1 MDDEGKTQT
10 ASDLICHGTFGI
22 FFSMKLK
29 NGKVGD
35 FEDLMEADERFR
47 GQFLTIDQ
55 GFGEVMEKLDAVN
68 TSTGKLTAL
77 SAAGWVLLMALFVLL
92 YQGSQR
98 QNLGIMRA
106 LGASPRTAQRY
117 LWGSGTTVAALG
129 ISIGTALSAAVM
141 NRVQSWLLADAIAVM
156 PSRYSIGVLSDEAV
170 RVMVRESQLPVW
182 LLLVLALTQMA
193 LFGLVL
199 LLHARQMARRSPR
212 SLLSK

>member
-1 MDDEGKTQT
+1 MNVFQ
-10 ASDLICHGTFGI
+10 
-22 FFSMKLK
+22 
-29 NGKVGD
+29 
-35 FEDLMEADERFR
+35 LM
-47 GQFLTIDQ
+47 GV
-55 GFGEVMEKLDAVN
+55 GFGTV
-68 TSTGKLTAL
+68 LTPIGIALMFVGVFVGIIFGALPGL
-77 SAAGWVLLMALFVLL
+77 SATMAIALFLPVTYTMEPTNAMTLLMALFVLL

-129 ISIGTALSAAVM
+129 ISIGTAWSAAVM

>member
-1 MDDEGKTQT
+1 
-10 ASDLICHGTFGI
+10 
-22 FFSMKLK
+22 
-29 NGKVGD
+29 
-35 FEDLMEADERFR
+35 
-47 GQFLTIDQ
+47 
-55 GFGEVMEKLDAVN
+55 
-68 TSTGKLTAL
+68 
-77 SAAGWVLLMALFVLL
+77 
-92 YQGSQR
+92 
-98 QNLGIMRA
+98 
-106 LGASPRTAQRY
+106 
-117 LWGSGTTVAALG
+117 
-129 ISIGTALSAAVM
+129 M